1 MNIKPVAKIYNDFPT
16 KFGLPRQSGMAE
28 NLISRVVMEAEYKNF
43 DAFRGIEE
51 FEYLWLIWG
60 FEPMGNRAWSPTV
73 RPPKLGGNIR
83 KGVFATRSPNRPN
96 PIGLTRVKLIEVEKS
111 EKDGPVL
118 IVSGADLMNGTEIFD
133 IKPYLPFADSAPDAK
148 TGKYGTEYTTK
159 LKVVIPQSVAAL
171 FSEAQLRTL
180 REVLSFDPRPGYQD
194 DPERIYGFEYGK
206 YDVRFTVDGQ
216 MLTVID
222 AVEAKFC

>member
-148 TGKYGTEYTTK
+148 VGEYGTEYTTK

-171 FSEAQLRTL
+171 FSEAQLNTL
-180 REVLSFDPRPGYQD
+180 SEVLSFDPRPGYQD

-216 MLTVID
+216 KLNVID
-222 AVEAKFC
+222 AVETE

>member
-133 IKPYLPFADSAPDAK
+133 IKPYLPFADSAHDAK
-148 TGKYGTEYTTK
+148 VGEYGTKYTTK

-216 MLTVID
+216 KLNVID
-222 AVEAKFC
+222 AVETK